1 LKIFFPEEILHSPFS
16 IFHLKFP
23 AKSNCIGKIE
33 ALYLCSKSINMLT
46 KLLASGILC
55 SAILFANAQTIKT
68 PQPSPAQSVKQDFG
82 ISSVELNY
90 SRPGMKGR
98 KIFGDLVP
106 YGKVWR
112 TGANSA
118 TRIKFSDDVTIG
130 GKELKAGEYAI
141 YTVPGENEWEFI
153 INKGS
158 ANWGTDYKQED
169 DILKVKATPV
179 KLDQPV
185 ETFTMQFA
193 SVKSNS
199 TNLQLMWDK
208 TLVSIPIT
216 ADVDKKVMA
225 QIDNVMN
232 KDTRPYFQAA
242 MYYMETGR
250 DLNQA
255 VTWLDKAIAQ
265 NPNAFWVYHQ
275 KANALAKLGKK
286 AEAKTTAQK
295 SMELAKAANNDDYV
309 KLNEKLLENLK

>member
-1 LKIFFPEEILHSPFS
+1 
-16 IFHLKFP
+16 
-23 AKSNCIGKIE
+23 
-33 ALYLCSKSINMLT
+33 MLN
-46 KLLASGILC
+46 KLLALSLVCCISFL
-55 SAILFANAQTIKT
+55 ANAQTLKT
-68 PQPSPAQSVKQDFG
+68 PAPSPSQTLKQDFG
-82 ISSVELNY
+82 ISSIELNY

-130 GKELKAGEYAI
+130 GQQLKAGEYAI
-141 YTVPGENEWEFI
+141 YTVPNENSWDII

-169 DILKVKATPV
+169 DIMRVKATSV

-193 SVKSNS
+193 NVKANS
-199 TNLQLMWDK
+199 TDLQILWDK
-208 TLVSIPIT
+208 TMVSVPIT
-216 ADVDKKVMA
+216 TDVDKKVMA
-225 QIDNVMN
+225 QIDDAMN
-232 KDTRPYFQAA
+232 KDNRPYYQAA
-242 MYYMETGR
+242 MYYMESGR

-255 VTWLDKAIAQ
+255 LTWFDKAIEQ
-265 NPNAFWVYHQ
+265 NPTAFWVYHQ

-286 AEAKTTAQK
+286 SDAKATAQK
-295 SMELAKAANNDDYV
+295 SMDLAKTAKNDDYV
-309 KLNEKLLENLK
+309 KLNEKLIASLN